1 MARACCR
8 RWSRSLPRTSDAYVS
23 DDEDE
28 DDDAGPASVCS
39 AAAAGPEDAYAAPAD
54 ERRTDD
60 TDYGFDEF
68 GFEMEDDEVYAEL
81 QKKLYNKNEP
91 AAAASS
97 TPDGTSDAGSTSDS
111 SDDGSTSDGDD
122 RIYSLWG
129 EDEIT
134 AAFYEEY
141 PELNN

>member
-1 MARACCR
+1 
-8 RWSRSLPRTSDAYVS
+8 
-23 DDEDE
+23 
-28 DDDAGPASVCS
+28 
-39 AAAAGPEDAYAAPAD
+39 
-54 ERRTDD
+54 
-60 TDYGFDEF
+60 
-68 GFEMEDDEVYAEL
+68 MEDDEVYAEL
-81 QKKLYNKNEP
+81 EKKLYNKDEP

-97 TPDGTSDAGSTSDS
+97 TPDGTSDAGSTSAS